1 MFDEAVPGPRI
12 LQSMTSAS
20 WKVDKAVRVLD
31 VSSER
36 PCANEQRI
44 DFAASEDVRSVLR
57 ALGRTEDVKFSPDN
71 RRLAVAGYKKNKLV
85 VFDVAIEV
93 SAAGKR
99 VSLQDFIEITSPG
112 LHAPHGLCFIDD
124 QTLVVA
130 NRWGDA
136 PILKLPPG
144 GAEEKSV
151 ELIPWQTIC
160 RDQVHLLDSPGSVT
174 GSQLGENLYEL
185 LVCNNYANHVT
196 RHILDIAGH
205 FELKSSEI
213 LLSKGLGI
221 PDGVAVSGDRRWIAI
236 SNHNAHSV
244 FLYENTPGLNR
255 HSEPDGILRNLN
267 YPHGLLFT
275 PDDRFMM
282 VADAGA
288 PYVNL
293 YAKDGDGWKGMRD
306 PVAAFRVMDETT
318 FRRGRKNPQEGGPKG
333 IDIDL
338 GMNVLVT
345 TCDEQVLAFFDL
357 PSMLKKRGLPMDW
370 RKKAIQWRVGWARE
384 RLRRMRGWT

>member
-12 LQSMTSAS
+12 LQSVTSAS

-31 VSSER
+31 VHSER
-36 PCANEQRI
+36 HYANEQRI
-44 DFAASEDVRSVLR
+44 DFAASEEVRGVLR
-57 ALGRTEDVKFSPDN
+57 DLGRTEDVKFSPDN

-99 VSLQDFIEITSPG
+99 VSLQDFIEITSPS

-151 ELIPWQTIC
+151 ESIPLQTIC

-174 GSQLGENLYEL
+174 VSLLGENLYEL

-205 FELKSSEI
+205 FELRSSEI

-244 FLYENTPGLNR
+244 FCTR
-255 HSEPDGILRNLN
+255 THPD
-267 YPHGLLFT
+267 
-275 PDDRFMM
+275 
-282 VADAGA
+282 
-288 PYVNL
+288 
-293 YAKDGDGWKGMRD
+293 
-306 PVAAFRVMDETT
+306 
-318 FRRGRKNPQEGGPKG
+318 
-333 IDIDL
+333 
-338 GMNVLVT
+338 
-345 TCDEQVLAFFDL
+345 
-357 PSMLKKRGLPMDW
+357 
-370 RKKAIQWRVGWARE
+370 
-384 RLRRMRGWT
+384 

>member
-1 MFDEAVPGPRI
+1 M
-12 LQSMTSAS
+12 
-20 WKVDKAVRVLD
+20 
-31 VSSER
+31 
-36 PCANEQRI
+36 
-44 DFAASEDVRSVLR
+44 
-57 ALGRTEDVKFSPDN
+57 KFSPDN
-71 RRLAVAGYKKNKLV
+71 RRLVVAGYKKNKLL

-151 ELIPWQTIC
+151 ELIPWQTIR

-174 GSQLGENLYEL
+174 VSLLGENVYEL
-185 LVCNNYANHVT
+185 LFCNNYANHVT
-196 RHILDIAGH
+196 RHILDVAGH
-205 FELKSSEI
+205 VELKSSEI
-213 LLSKGLGI
+213 LLSKGLGV

-293 YAKDGDGWKGMRD
+293 YAKDGDSWKGMRD

-345 TCDEQVLAFFDL
+345 TCDEQVV
-357 PSMLKKRGLPMDW
+357 GL
-370 RKKAIQWRVGWARE
+370 
-384 RLRRMRGWT
+384 L